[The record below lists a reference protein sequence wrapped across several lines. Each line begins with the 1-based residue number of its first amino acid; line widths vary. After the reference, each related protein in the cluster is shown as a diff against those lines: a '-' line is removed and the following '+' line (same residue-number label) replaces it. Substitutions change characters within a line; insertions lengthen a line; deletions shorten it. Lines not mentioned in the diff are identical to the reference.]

1 MTSGEITT
9 LLIIQPGNLVY
20 HLVLMLAFALLFS
33 NARVLQSRI
42 EHACARRW
50 AQVSLTSLILHLL
63 LILVGVAGWINWLD
77 SNILLPTMERWVS
90 FTTIALLLW
99 GFLAAE
105 SDRREARALWVL
117 LILAGIGAVGT
128 IISYALQARTIPF
141 NSTSLDAAWSVVSLA
156 LAATGLL
163 VLLMRRPSIWN
174 LSFAGISLLA
184 IGYGVHMA
192 MGPREF
198 SSAPFVRW
206 GELTGIPILVLAAM
220 RSILSQV
227 SIGGFP
233 YKSVDA
239 ESESETVE
247 PINENDIAHL
257 PQVLLDLQ
265 AFMAVDRLDELAA
278 MAVRTFAR
286 AMKAEL
292 CVLFTPPQ
300 ETGQISIAAGY
311 DLISEQYLEGRAIST
326 EDIPILMQAM
336 ERMQTVDLTA
346 QSQAPD
352 LKALKKN
359 LFLAHT
365 GAVLFTPILDDG
377 ELIGAIALL
386 SPFARSRWP
395 KTSQRALEKLA
406 ALFAERLR
414 MLQNQSIEE
423 AIPDR
428 YYSPEIDA
436 TRREVER
443 LVLENT
449 RLTEQLIQATDQA
462 SHDLAG
468 FLENH
473 TLATE
478 TIQILEDEISRM
490 RSAISESEQHS
501 PHGQVV
507 ELTSQ
512 LQDTLQ
518 ELAGARAR
526 LVQIEEK
533 TPRPEPQPPSRS
545 AVRAIANL
553 AQDLRQPMSSILGY
567 AELLQR
573 ESSGLLTIDQREY
586 IEHIH
591 QSTEKLTRHLNTLI
605 NMMAI
610 HTGTLDLVPTSINIQ
625 AALRDA
631 LAQSSTAI
639 RNRRQTLRVD
649 VPQPMPRVLG
659 DADAIFQMLVHLINN
674 ATSATPEGGK
684 IWIAAKVAEAD
695 SLGFLTLW
703 ITDGGVGISAEDRKR
718 VFNVEYPRGGEPIH
732 GIGEEGIGLSIAK
745 SLIEAMGGRIWV
757 DSQLGQGSTFTI
769 LLPLSE
775 QPAAKPTA

>member
-1 MTSGEITT
+1 MTPSDITT

-33 NARVLQSRI
+33 NSQILQSRF
-42 EHACARRW
+42 EDLQTRRW
-50 AQVSLTSLILHLL
+50 TRVSLTLLMLHLL
-63 LILVGVAGWINWLD
+63 LLFVGVAGWIKWLD
-77 SNILLPTMERWVS
+77 SAVLLPAMERWVS
-90 FTTIALLLW
+90 FTTVALLLW
-99 GFLAAE
+99 GFLATE
-105 SDRREARALWVL
+105 DDQREARAMWILM
-117 LILAGIGAVGT
+117 ILAGIGAIGT
-128 IISYALQARTIPF
+128 IINYALESRTVPF
-141 NSTSLDAAWSVVSLA
+141 NATSLDAAWSVVGLA

-163 VLLMRRPSIWN
+163 VLLMRRPSIWS
-174 LSFAGISLLA
+174 LSFAGFTLLA
-184 IGYGVHMA
+184 IGYGFHMA
-192 MGPREF
+192 LGPREF
-198 SSAPFVRW
+198 SFAPFVRW
-206 GELTGIPILVLAAM
+206 GELTGIPILILAAM
-220 RSILSQV
+220 RSMLADGSMATYPQKAIAK
-227 SIGGFP
+227 G
-233 YKSVDA
+233 
-239 ESESETVE
+239 SESEAVE
-247 PINENDIAHL
+247 PISENDIAHL
-257 PQVLLDLQ
+257 PQVLLDLR
-265 AFMAVDRLDELAA
+265 AFMAVDRLDGLAA

-286 AMKAEL
+286 VMKAEL

-300 ETGQISIAAGY
+300 ESGQLSIAAGY
-311 DLISEQYLEGRAIST
+311 DLISEQYLEGRPLSI
-326 EDIPILMQAM
+326 EDIPIMMQAM
-336 ERMQTVDLTA
+336 ERKQTVDLTA

-352 LKALKKN
+352 LKALTKN

-365 GAVLFTPILDDG
+365 GAVLFTPILDDN
-377 ELIGAIALL
+377 ELIGGIALL

-414 MLQNQSIEE
+414 ALQNQSIQEV
-423 AIPDR
+423 IPDR

-473 TLATE
+473 TLASE

-490 RSAISESEQHS
+490 RSAISESEQES
-501 PHGQVV
+501 PHGPVD
-507 ELTSQ
+507 ELASQ

-533 TPRPEPQPPSRS
+533 TPRLEPQPPSRG

-573 ESSGLLTIDQREY
+573 ESSGLLTADQRDY
-586 IEHIH
+586 AEHIH
-591 QSTEKLTRHLNTLI
+591 QSTERLTRHLNTLI
-605 NMMAI
+605 NVMAI

-649 VPQPMPRVLG
+649 VPQPMPKVLG

-703 ITDGGVGISAEDRKR
+703 ITDGGEGISTEDRKR
-718 VFNVEYPRGGEPIH
+718 VFDVEYPRSGESIR

-745 SLIEAMGGRIWV
+745 SLVEAMGGRIWV
-757 DSQLGQGSTFTI
+757 DSQAGQGSTFTI

-775 QPAAKPTA
+775 QPAAT